1 MSNSNNQRDKV
12 VSRLKPLCSN
22 TRQWQA
28 FCDYLDIM
36 ISDQHKKLEQSDNII
51 SIHQAQGAI
60 QMLRSMK
67 YLQDEALANG
77 QTQEKD

>member
-22 TRQWQA
+22 NRQWDA
-28 FCDYLDIM
+28 YCEYLDIM
-36 ISDQHKKLEQSDNII
+36 ISENHKKLEQSDNIV

-60 QMLRSMK
+60 QVLRSMK
-67 YLQDEALANG
+67 YLRDEALANG
-77 QTQEKD
+77 

>member
-1 MSNSNNQRDKV
+1 MQVDQNRKQV

-22 TRQWQA
+22 KRQWDA

-36 ISDQHKKLEQSDNII
+36 ISEQHKKLEQSDNIV

-60 QMLRSMK
+60 SALRYLK
-67 YLQDEALANG
+67 YLRDEALVDG
-77 QTQEKD
+77 

>member
-1 MSNSNNQRDKV
+1 MSKVDNQRDKV

-22 TRQWQA
+22 KRQWDA
-28 FCDYLDIM
+28 YTEYLDIL
-36 ISDQHKKLEQSDNII
+36 ISEQHKKLEQSDNII

-77 QTQEKD
+77 

>member
-1 MSNSNNQRDKV
+1 
-12 VSRLKPLCSN
+12 
-22 TRQWQA
+22 
-28 FCDYLDIM
+28 LDIL
-36 ISDQHKKLEQSDNII
+36 ISEQHKKLEQSDNII

-77 QTQEKD
+77 